1 MNHDNVTKR
10 LRAVAGHI
18 RKGSVIADI
27 GTDHGAI
34 PIFAVRHNVAASAV
48 AADVNEGP
56 LAAART
62 NIIEEGLE
70 NRIQVRSG
78 NGLHALHK
86 EDSVD
91 TIVISGMG
99 GTLISTILEEGSA
112 LLNGV
117 EHLILQPNMG
127 AEEIRRWLR
136 ANGWK
141 LESEEMIEE
150 NSRIY
155 EILTAVPGEPDI
167 PYSSISFVQEMQ
179 LLFGPF
185 LMKEQNHA
193 FIKKWMREK
202 EEWERVL
209 RQLNK
214 AEKPEQVED
223 KKQELRRKIRMAEE
237 VLFDETS

>member
-34 PIFAVRHNVAASAV
+34 PIFAVKHNAAASAV

-56 LAAART
+56 LAAARA

-86 EDSVD
+86 EDDVD

-99 GTLISTILEEGSA
+99 GILISTILEEGSM
-112 LLNGV
+112 LLSGV
-117 EHLILQPNMG
+117 EHLILQPNVG
-127 AEEIRRWLR
+127 AGEIRRWLR

-141 LESEEMIEE
+141 LESEEIIEE
-150 NSRIY
+150 NTRIY

-167 PYSSISFVQEMQ
+167 PYSDAPFVQETE

-185 LMKEQNHA
+185 LMKEHNDT
-193 FIKKWMREK
+193 FIKKWTREK

-209 RQLNK
+209 RQLKK
-214 AEKPEQVED
+214 AEQPEQVED

-237 VLFDETS
+237 VLPHETS